1 MAGLVGAPVGDGG
14 GAVRAEVALHCLL
27 VGVGRGEAERGGGIF
42 NAVIQLDYLDL
53 VFLHCDIGV
62 IVQVASRDWTSF
74 YNPPSRERFRLHG
87 YVISCGIYIL
97 CGERSTREICRNEKS
112 NNFGKILRL
121 LLLTLEGRI
130 LTAALSKGAG
140 RFESYYV
147 FYSWCIGWRVSVS
160 ETARF

>member
-1 MAGLVGAPVGDGG
+1 M
-14 GAVRAEVALHCLL
+14 
-27 VGVGRGEAERGGGIF
+27 
-42 NAVIQLDYLDL
+42 IQLDYLDL
-53 VFLHCDIGV
+53 VLLHCDIGV

-112 NNFGKILRL
+112 NNFGKIVRL

-147 FYSWCIGWRVSVS
+147 SYSWCIWWRASVN